1 MAEKSGN
8 ALSWWRRGLVG
19 AGSVALGG
27 GLRLLGAV
35 EEWWAARDFA
45 PDRAACLAE
54 LRRLTA
60 MSPPAAGS

>member
-1 MAEKSGN
+1 
-8 ALSWWRRGLVG
+8 
-19 AGSVALGG
+19 
-27 GLRLLGAV
+27 V